1 MYSDLRQTMCSVKDG
16 IEKEYKLVLAY
27 LFWSA
32 VFGMP
37 AISLNFTGWKQARQT
52 CLLRSRTGTGPES

>member
-32 VFGMP
+32 VCTYWGVWNACDILECVMEF
-37 AISLNFTGWKQARQT
+37 FKVK
-52 CLLRSRTGTGPES
+52 